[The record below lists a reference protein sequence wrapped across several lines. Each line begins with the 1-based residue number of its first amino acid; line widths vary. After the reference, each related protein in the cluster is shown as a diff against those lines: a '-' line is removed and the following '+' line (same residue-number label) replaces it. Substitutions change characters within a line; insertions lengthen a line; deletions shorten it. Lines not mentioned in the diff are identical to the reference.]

1 MGSVERIIEKINEDV
16 QWKLSEF
23 ENDANEKIEKIR
35 NEELARWELEKEKI
49 ERDGKRDV
57 ESIRSLIISRAHLEG
72 KRELMEA
79 REEIMNKVIE
89 NIKSSARESKRYLE
103 YIASKVKEAKDIFG
117 EEFIVV
123 CIPEDKQKV
132 DNIVASVAPNAK
144 VEMGAVKHG
153 GVLAKDLQG
162 IKSVDYSIDALIER
176 RINDIR
182 KMIVERLFEGEHA

>member
-49 ERDGKRDV
+49 ERDGKRDI

>member
-23 ENDANEKIEKIR
+23 ENNANEKIEKIR
-35 NEELARWELEKEKI
+35 SEELARWKREKEKI
-49 ERDGKRDV
+49 ERDGKRDI

-79 REEIMNKVIE
+79 REEVMNKVIE

-103 YIASKVKEAKDIFG
+103 YMASKVKEAKDIFG
-117 EEFIVV
+117 EEFVVV

-132 DNIVASVAPNAK
+132 DNIVASIAPKAK

-153 GVLAKDLQG
+153 GILARDLQG
-162 IKSVDYSIDALIER
+162 IKSIDYSIDALVER

>member
-23 ENDANEKIEKIR
+23 ENNANEKIEKIR
-35 NEELARWELEKEKI
+35 SEELARWELEKEKI
-49 ERDGKRDV
+49 ERDGKRDI

-89 NIKSSARESKRYLE
+89 TIKSTARESKRYLE

-117 EEFIVV
+117 EEFIVI

-132 DNIVASVAPNAK
+132 DNIVASIAPKAK

-153 GVLAKDLQG
+153 GILTKDLQG
-162 IKSVDYSIDALIER
+162 IKGVDYSIDALVER